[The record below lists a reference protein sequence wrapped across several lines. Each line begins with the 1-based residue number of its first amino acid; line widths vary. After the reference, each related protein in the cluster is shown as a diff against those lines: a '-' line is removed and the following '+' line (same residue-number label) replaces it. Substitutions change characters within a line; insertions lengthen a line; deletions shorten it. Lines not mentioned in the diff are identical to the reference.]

1 MTFVK
6 YSFMGSAKKTDNRR
20 ETLFDETFMYA
31 RQASEKDLRDKYA
44 AGPETTKEKRD
55 MKTEEFREILYQKD
69 EKGIV
74 TLTLN
79 IPKRKNA
86 MSRYTFY
93 ELFWAIDTLEKD
105 DTAYVMV
112 MTGAKDPETAD
123 PTKEAFSSGGYFHPS
138 ALDGVSE
145 EIKAQ
150 IDHTDIAQ
158 AKLTMKMWQC
168 EKPIIIAL
176 NGLAIGAGFTM
187 MLSGSDL
194 VYASEHAWAT
204 IPFISLG
211 IVPEL
216 ASTFLLPRLVGFHRA
231 KEIMYFGE
239 RMSAQKLFEM
249 GLVNKVLPHDQLL
262 PYAREMA
269 EKLAPPKGA
278 PCALRLT
285 KHALHQPFIEAMKT
299 ALAKEN
305 EGLNTAYKTAD
316 MKEAMAAMREK
327 RKPSF
332 TGK

>member
-1 MTFVK
+1 M
-6 YSFMGSAKKTDNRR
+6 KTDEFKEIR
-20 ETLFDETFMYA
+20 Y
-31 RQASEKDLRDKYA
+31 EKDA
-44 AGPETTKEKRD
+44 QGV
-55 MKTEEFREILYQKD
+55 
-69 EKGIV
+69 V

-79 IPKRKNA
+79 VPKRKNA

-93 ELFWAIDTLEKD
+93 ELFWAIDALEKD
-105 DTAYVMV
+105 ETAYVMI
-112 MTGAKDPETAD
+112 MTGAKDPDISD
-123 PTKEAFSSGGYFHPS
+123 PAKEAFSSGGYFHPS
-138 ALDGVSE
+138 AMDGVSD

-150 IDHTDIAQ
+150 IDNTDIAQ

-168 EKPIIIAL
+168 EKPIIFAL
-176 NGLAIGAGFTM
+176 NGLAIGAGFTI

-194 VYASEHAWAT
+194 VYASEHAWAS

-239 RMSAQKLFEM
+239 RMPAQKLYEM
-249 GLVNKVLPHDQLL
+249 GLVNKVLPHDQLM
-262 PYAREMA
+262 PYVREIA
-269 EKLAPPKGA
+269 SKLAPPKGA

-285 KHALHQPFIEAMKT
+285 KRALHGPMIEAMKT

-305 EGLNTAYKTAD
+305 EGLNTAYKTED
-316 MKEAMAAMREK
+316 MKEAMTAMREK

-332 TGK
+332 KGK

>member
-1 MTFVK
+1 
-6 YSFMGSAKKTDNRR
+6 
-20 ETLFDETFMYA
+20 
-31 RQASEKDLRDKYA
+31 
-44 AGPETTKEKRD
+44 
-55 MKTEEFREILYQKD
+55 MKTEEFREILYEKD
-69 EKGIV
+69 AKGIV

-93 ELFWAIDTLEKD
+93 ELFWAIDALEKD
-105 DTAYVMV
+105 DTAYVMIL
-112 MTGAKDPETAD
+112 TGAKDPDITD
-123 PTKEAFSSGGYFHPS
+123 PAKEAFSSGGYFHPS
-138 ALDGVSE
+138 AMDGVSD

-150 IDHTDIAQ
+150 IDNTDIAQ
-158 AKLTMKMWQC
+158 AKLTMKMWKC

-194 VYASEHAWAT
+194 VYASEHAWAN
-204 IPFISLG
+204 IPFINLG

-239 RMSAQKLFEM
+239 RMTAQKLYEM
-249 GLVNKVLPHDQLL
+249 GIVNKVLPHDQLL
-262 PYAREMA
+262 PYAKEIA
-269 EKLAPPKGA
+269 AKLAPPKGA
-278 PCALRLT
+278 ACALRLT
-285 KHALHQPFIEAMKT
+285 KRALHQPFIDAMTT

-305 EGLNTAYKTAD
+305 EGLNAAYKTAD
-316 MKEAMAAMREK
+316 MAEAMTAMREK
-327 RKPSF
+327 RKPAF